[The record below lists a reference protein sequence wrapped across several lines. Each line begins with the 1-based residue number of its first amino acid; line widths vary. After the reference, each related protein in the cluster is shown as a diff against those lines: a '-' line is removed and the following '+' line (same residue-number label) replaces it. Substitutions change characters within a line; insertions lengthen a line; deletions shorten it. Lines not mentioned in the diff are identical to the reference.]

1 MSLTILD
8 NKPIKQ
14 RIRRSC
20 SICNTDN
27 RITIV
32 NKDGIHK
39 CVHCWKKTNKY
50 EELAVYCN
58 NCSNLSPQNLTKYC
72 KKCNLSVGYC
82 CMAVC
87 IETNDQYICRH
98 CFKYKCIKCNYE
110 TKNNIM
116 FKQHNLN
123 YHSNKDER
131 ENNFK
136 FYCKLCD
143 YGSFSKDLLE
153 KHNLTEKHKKH
164 ECNMK

>member
-98 CFKYKCIKCNYE
+98 CFKYKCIKCNKCLLSQYKKYIRKIIE
-110 TKNNIM
+110 TDIGNIID
-116 FKQHNLN
+116 KGDEICRHCIDDDT
-123 YHSNKDER
+123 NK
-131 ENNFK
+131 
-136 FYCKLCD
+136 
-143 YGSFSKDLLE
+143 
-153 KHNLTEKHKKH
+153 
-164 ECNMK
+164 